1 MRKLLR
7 SVAAAALAVTFAG
20 PVAAESVFKVV
31 VHADLKNTDPI
42 WTTALIT
49 GEHGYNIYDTLFA
62 TDENLQ
68 IHPQMA
74 EGYTV
79 TDDGLL
85 YTIKLRDGL
94 RWHDGAPV
102 TAKDCVASI
111 ARWGKRDGMGQ
122 IMMSFLDKMEVVDE
136 KTFTIRLKEP
146 WAPTIEAL
154 GKPNSNIPFMM
165 PERSAMTD
173 AHEQVKEQIGS
184 GPFKFVADEWT
195 PGSKVVY
202 VKNEDY
208 VPRLEPASNAAGG
221 KVVHFDRLEWL
232 YIPDANTANNAL
244 INGEVDLVENAA
256 ADHVPMLREA
266 EGVTVAPTDKFG
278 WQPWFVINHLHEPTS
293 NVKFRQALQY
303 MVDQATY
310 QQANST
316 LEGSWRTCGAL
327 MICDSRFGKEVGS
340 ERVMMQD
347 FDAAKKLLKEAGY
360 TDQKVILMHPTD
372 IPQLNSASVVT
383 AQLLRKV
390 GINVE
395 VQAMDWSTLT
405 SRRAEKKAPADGG
418 WHLFH
423 TAWPAST
430 LMNPLMQNGISGAC
444 GEAWFGW
451 HCDKEL
457 ADLRAAYSRTSDPAK
472 QEELAERM
480 QARAMEIVSYIP
492 LGQYFF
498 FRAYRDN
505 VTGVI
510 PSVISYFWNIQKN

>member
-1 MRKLLR
+1 MRKLLQ

-62 TDENLQ
+62 TDDDLAIQ
-68 IHPQMA
+68 PQMA

-85 YTIKLRDGL
+85 YTITLRDGL
-94 RWHDGAPV
+94 KWHDGAPV

-111 ARWGKRDGMGQ
+111 ARWGQRDGMGQ
-122 IMMSFLDKMEVVDE
+122 ILMSFLDKMEVVNE

-146 WAPTIEAL
+146 WAPTITAL

-184 GPFKFVADEWT
+184 GPFKFVPEEWT

-208 VPRLEPASNAAGG
+208 VPRAEPASNAAGG

-256 ADHVPMLREA
+256 ADHVPMLRA
-266 EGVTVAPTDKFG
+266 SDGVTVAQTDKFG

-327 MICDSRFGKEVGS
+327 MICDARFGSTTGS
-340 ERVMMQD
+340 ERVMTQD
-347 FDAAKKLLKEAGY
+347 FEAAKKLLKEAGY
-360 TDQKVILMHPTD
+360 NNEKVILMHPTD

-383 AQLLRKV
+383 AQLLRNV
-390 GINVE
+390 GINVD

-405 SRRAEKKAPADGG
+405 SRRAEKKAPEDGG

-430 LMNPLMQNGISGAC
+430 LMNPLMHNGISGAC
-444 GEAWFGW
+444 GDAWFGW
-451 HCDKEL
+451 HCDQEL
-457 ADLRAAYSRTSDPAK
+457 QDLRAAYSRTADPAK
-472 QEELAERM
+472 QEELAEKM